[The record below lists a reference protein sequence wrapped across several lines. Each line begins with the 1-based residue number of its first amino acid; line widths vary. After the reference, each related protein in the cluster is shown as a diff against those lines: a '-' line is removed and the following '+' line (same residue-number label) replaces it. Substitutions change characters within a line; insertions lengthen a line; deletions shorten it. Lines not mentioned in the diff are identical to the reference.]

1 MVRAVQ
7 WGKQEDFH
15 ATFRAG
21 RRDSGLQ
28 GYRKVGIRDWRDR
41 RLEEYRIGGF
51 MKGGIQYW
59 RDTGKEGFGT
69 GGIQDWGIKERR
81 DSGLEGFGTGGIKD
95 WRDTGNEGL
104 QGYIKRGIQS
114 GLGGH

>member
-1 MVRAVQ
+1 
-7 WGKQEDFH
+7 
-15 ATFRAG
+15 
-21 RRDSGLQ
+21 
-28 GYRKVGIRDWRDR
+28 
-41 RLEEYRIGGF
+41 

-81 DSGLEGFGTGGIKD
+81 DSGVEGFGTGGIKD

-104 QGYIKRGIQS
+104 QGYIKRGIQL